1 MGFTS
6 AWHWVVV
13 LLVIVLLFGAK
24 KLPELASGVGKSIK
38 NFKKEMQNEEENSE
52 LATTQKPQQES
63 LNATTQEKA
72 QTTTQSKMEA

>member
-38 NFKKEMQNEEENSE
+38 NFKKEMQNDEENSE

-63 LNATTQEKA
+63 LNATTQEKV
-72 QTTTQSKMEA
+72 QTTTQSKTEA